1 MSPSIYTNI
10 RRLLVELGR
19 PNWKSYAFVFS
30 CMAVGAAAT
39 GLTAYLMKDVINQVF
54 IDKDET
60 ATYWIAAVVALVYAI
75 KGATSFLQQLTLNK
89 VGNTIVATTQIRL
102 FDHLLRKGVPFF
114 AASHSTSFLARQ
126 SFVSGATRGALD
138 IVINSIGRDMLTL
151 VSLVTVMLIQDPLMA
166 AGAFVTLP
174 LALIGVRYLIKRV
187 KKIILTEFV
196 SFSDIMQTASET
208 ALGIRV
214 VKAFG
219 LEAHLRAKM
228 TKSVNDYARAATRL
242 ANVSGRA
249 SPLMET
255 LGGFA
260 IAFVIVYG
268 GYRVIHNGQ
277 TPGEFFSFITALLL
291 AYEPAK
297 RLARFNIDLS
307 ANMVGVDM
315 LYRFLDSPAE
325 EREDGNQPDL
335 VVGKGE
341 IVFDAVDFAYRPE
354 DPVLDKLS
362 FVAAGGRVTALVGPS
377 GSGKSTVFN
386 LLQRFYTCE
395 IGKISID
402 GQDIGK
408 VNRAS
413 LRRAIAPVSQDTF
426 LFQGSIRENIA
437 LGRPGASDGEI
448 VAACKAAHV
457 DDFVRDFAD
466 GYDAQVGEHGLALSG
481 GQRQRV
487 AIARAMLKNSPIVL
501 LDEATS
507 ALDVASEEFVRDGLQ
522 RLCAG
527 RTVLII
533 AHRKESYAHADN
545 VIAIDSGRI
554 LQAVPDLAS

>member
-1 MSPSIYTNI
+1 MNPTIYANI
-10 RRLLVELGR
+10 RRLLVEFGR
-19 PNWKSYAFVFS
+19 PNLKSYALSFVF
-30 CMAVGAAAT
+30 MAVGAVTT
-39 GLTAYLMKDVINQVF
+39 GLTAYLMKDVINKVF
-54 IDKDET
+54 IDKDQF
-60 ATYWIAAVVALVYAI
+60 ATYWVAFLVVLIYAL
-75 KGATSFLQQLTLNK
+75 KGAAAFGQQYTLNK
-89 VGNTIVATTQIRL
+89 VGNRIVASMQLRL
-102 FDHLLRKGVPFF
+102 FSHLLLQGVPFF
-114 AASHSTSFLARQ
+114 TASHSTSFLTQQ
-126 SFVSGATRGALD
+126 SFIAGSARGALD
-138 IVINSIGRDMLTL
+138 LIINAVGRDMLAV
-151 VSLVTVMLIQDPLMA
+151 VSLTVVMVIQDPLMA
-166 AGAFVTLP
+166 IGAFVTMP
-174 LALIGVRYLIKRV
+174 VAMTGIRYLVRRV
-187 KKIILTEFV
+187 KKIMSTEFA
-196 SFSDIMQTASET
+196 SFSDIMKTTSET
-208 ALGIRV
+208 AQGIRV

-219 LEAHLRAKM
+219 LEAHLRDKMAKA
-228 TKSVNDYARAATRL
+228 VNDFARAATRL
-242 ANVSGRA
+242 ANVSGRS
-249 SPLMET
+249 SPLMES

-268 GYRVIHNGQ
+268 GYRVINNGQ

-297 RLARFNIDLS
+297 RLAKFNIDLN
-307 ANMVGVDM
+307 AQMIGVNM
-315 LYRFLDSPAE
+315 LYAFLDKPAE
-325 EREDGNQPDL
+325 ESDDSKLPDL
-335 VVGKGE
+335 VVETGE
-341 IVFDAVDFAYRPE
+341 ICFDSVDFAYRPE

-377 GSGKSTVFN
+377 GSGKSTIFN
-386 LLQRFYTCE
+386 LLQRFYTCKS
-395 IGKISID
+395 GKISID

-437 LGRPGASDGEI
+437 LGRPGASEDEI

-457 DDFVRDFAD
+457 EDFVRDFAG

-533 AHRKESYAHADN
+533 AHRKESYAHADD

-554 LQAVPDLAS
+554 LQAVPAMAS